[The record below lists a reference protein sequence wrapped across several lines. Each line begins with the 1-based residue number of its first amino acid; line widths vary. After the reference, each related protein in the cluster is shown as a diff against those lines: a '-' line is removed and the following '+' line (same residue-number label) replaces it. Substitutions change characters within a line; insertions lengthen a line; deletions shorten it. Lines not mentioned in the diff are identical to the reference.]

1 MTKLDSHET
10 KTAFAARVGL
20 TKGRISQLVAEGLPV
35 RADGQIDVAVGLA
48 WIEDD
53 SNTDERFDRNYL
65 RRQVVPLLKARWSA
79 AARVATSAGVRSGR
93 GTASRAVRRNVTSSS
108 SASGFA

>member
-1 MTKLDSHET
+1 MTKLDSAET

-48 WIEDD
+48 SIED
-53 SNTDERFDRNYL
+53 NLEPAQAEVEALVRALAGPRAGQADR
-65 RRQVVPLLKARWSA
+65 RP
-79 AARVATSAGVRSGR
+79 
-93 GTASRAVRRNVTSSS
+93 
-108 SASGFA
+108 